1 MVKDHT
7 FYGFFLATF
16 PNQQTANR
24 YSFIEPIYFRY
35 FTPCFPSDQY
45 RDRNFDPV
53 ARYPQLPGGAR
64 HRSRTANTSAA
75 TTTKT
80 RWTIESLFGRER
92 NFHILGTGG
101 EVPNQYLSPCNIPN
115 FESQSTLMVWV
126 LIVDSLAFHH
136 GTPYTYKYGTVDTYL
151 DHGLDI
157 RNRIELENPLSS
169 LSGVQWGRDNIFAQP
184 RGQNQRTRQGQLIR
198 QVDILNPQDT
208 GMPPFN
214 QDELASI
221 TLGSFQ
227 HRLVRSYVT
236 RLR

>member
-1 MVKDHT
+1 
-7 FYGFFLATF
+7 
-16 PNQQTANR
+16 
-24 YSFIEPIYFRY
+24 
-35 FTPCFPSDQY
+35 
-45 RDRNFDPV
+45 
-53 ARYPQLPGGAR
+53 
-64 HRSRTANTSAA
+64 
-75 TTTKT
+75 
-80 RWTIESLFGRER
+80 
-92 NFHILGTGG
+92 
-101 EVPNQYLSPCNIPN
+101 
-115 FESQSTLMVWV
+115 MVWV
-126 LIVDSLAFHH
+126 HIADSLVFHH

-214 QDELASI
+214 PDELASI

>member
-1 MVKDHT
+1 
-7 FYGFFLATF
+7 
-16 PNQQTANR
+16 
-24 YSFIEPIYFRY
+24 
-35 FTPCFPSDQY
+35 
-45 RDRNFDPV
+45 
-53 ARYPQLPGGAR
+53 
-64 HRSRTANTSAA
+64 
-75 TTTKT
+75 
-80 RWTIESLFGRER
+80 
-92 NFHILGTGG
+92 
-101 EVPNQYLSPCNIPN
+101 
-115 FESQSTLMVWV
+115 MVWV
-126 LIVDSLAFHH
+126 HISDSLVFHH
-136 GTPYTYKYGTVDTYL
+136 GTPYTYKYDTVDTYL

-184 RGQNQRTRQGQLIR
+184 RGQNEITRQGQLIR